1 MHQDDLKEKDEFAL
15 FFKIVLSKPASA
27 ARYWINSSPQT
38 QATTFAFSSVFILLL
53 YYTWYWR
60 CLPCQT
66 WRAGPQM
73 CGSCWRWR
81 AEHSRTWSGCTAPYR
96 HILNQ
101 ADPTPL
107 TSSTL
112 IHWSEPMFSILRN
125 LKVMLTRCLKPKN
138 YCMFDQKCMWIC
150 GGLLN
155 LCMFAYL
162 PRNEGD
168 CEHGLCTCRRLFW
181 WISAGIKPFFFLFWK
196 FAS

>member
-1 MHQDDLKEKDEFAL
+1 
-15 FFKIVLSKPASA
+15 
-27 ARYWINSSPQT
+27 
-38 QATTFAFSSVFILLL
+38 
-53 YYTWYWR
+53 
-60 CLPCQT
+60 
-66 WRAGPQM
+66 M

-162 PRNEGD
+162 PSFMRLRVNDATAQSSETWVVGWLRNSN
-168 CEHGLCTCRRLFW
+168 FK
-181 WISAGIKPFFFLFWK
+181 ISWKTKFDRHFLEFREISQNWNNW
-196 FAS
+196 F